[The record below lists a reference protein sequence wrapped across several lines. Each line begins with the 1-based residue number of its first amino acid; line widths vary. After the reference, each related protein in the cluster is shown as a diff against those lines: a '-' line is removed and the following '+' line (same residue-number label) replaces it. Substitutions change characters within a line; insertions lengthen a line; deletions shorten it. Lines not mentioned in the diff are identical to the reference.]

1 MVVLAGISVHAGVG
15 TGIGTGT
22 WSDRSGSNPRIKLQ
36 QVIALDSNRIF
47 FIPPT
52 DGFLSC
58 GYKYNIVA
66 ARILCLSP
74 LGCEIRATAG
84 HKAQKVTAPFCVSL
98 TLGFLRTLFGGP
110 FLRARCLHHQIC
122 YQC

>member
-1 MVVLAGISVHAGVG
+1 MVLAGIFVPEGVG

-22 WSDRSGSNPRIKLQ
+22 GSDCSGSNPRIKLQ
-36 QVIALDSNRIF
+36 QVLALDSNRMF

-58 GYKYNIVA
+58 GYKYNIVV

-74 LGCEIRATAG
+74 SGHEIRVTA
-84 HKAQKVTAPFCVSL
+84 AQKATAPFCPSL
-98 TLGFLRTLFGGP
+98 TLGFLRTLFGGH
-110 FLRARCLHHQIC
+110 FLRCLHLQIC